1 MDRES
6 LTVTERRIWD
16 AFTTGRRVDLTGEQ
30 DRRVRAGLLTFLALG
45 GVADRDGERSA
56 LRITGATIIGRWTL
70 AYVDVAAPISLWK
83 CEFERPM
90 DFYGTRFR
98 RISLDSCVFPG
109 FIASN
114 AVVEGGMR
122 LRGVRSTGTI
132 RLVGARIEGA
142 LTLSGAEL
150 TAPDYTVDATRIRI
164 GSDMYAREGF
174 RSTGEIRI
182 DHAEIGGS
190 LRWEGAHLSH
200 PGQRVLDARG
210 IRVVSEVRFRNGF
223 TADGRVD
230 LRGAQIGGEF
240 SIEDAVLTGLPQSL
254 TLGSVTAREF
264 ILSAR
269 QPPAGAVDLSHA
281 RVEVLR
287 DDPAS
292 WPEALSLNGLTYGA
306 LADTGAV
313 TDRLRWLQRDAQDFP
328 PQVYSQLA
336 AVYRASGRDDDA
348 RTVAL
353 AGEQHRRATLR
364 WAGQAWGLLQDGTV
378 GYGYRPVRAVA
389 WLGVLLAVG
398 TFVFTHWRPRPAE
411 APKAP
416 EFHAAAY
423 AADLLFPVIDLGQ
436 QSAYLP
442 QGWTAWFAYFLIGAG
457 LLLATTAVAGA
468 ARRLQRG

>member
-16 AFTTGRRVDLTGEQ
+16 AFTTGRRVDLTGEE
-30 DRRVRAGLLTFLALG
+30 DRRVRAELLTFLLLG
-45 GVADRDGERSA
+45 GVPDHDGERSA
-56 LRITGATIIGRWTL
+56 LRITGAMITGDWKL
-70 AYVDVAAPISLWK
+70 AYVDVAAPISLRQCVFK
-83 CEFERPM
+83 RPM
-90 DFYGTRFR
+90 YFSGTRFR
-98 RISLDSCVFPG
+98 RISLDNCVFPG

-132 RLVGARIEGA
+132 RLIGARIEGA

-150 TAPDYTVDATRIRI
+150 TAPDYTVDATRIQI
-164 GSDMYAREGF
+164 GSDVYARHGF
-174 RSTGEIRI
+174 HSTGEIRI

-190 LRWEGAHLSH
+190 LRWEGATLSN
-200 PGQRVLDARG
+200 PGGRVLDARG

-240 SIEDAVLTGLPQSL
+240 SADDAVLDGVPESL

-292 WPEALSLNGLTYGA
+292 WPASLSLNGLTYGA
-306 LADTGAV
+306 LSGTATVA
-313 TDRLRWLQRDAQDFP
+313 DRLRWLQRDSPDFP

-336 AVYRASGRDDDA
+336 AVYRATGRDDDA

-353 AGEQHRRATLR
+353 AGEQHRRRTLR
-364 WAGQAWGLLQDGTV
+364 PAGRIWGLLQDGTV

-389 WLGVLLAVG
+389 WLGVLLAIG
-398 TFVFTHWRPRPAE
+398 TLVFAQWRPRPAE

-436 QSAYLP
+436 QSTYLP